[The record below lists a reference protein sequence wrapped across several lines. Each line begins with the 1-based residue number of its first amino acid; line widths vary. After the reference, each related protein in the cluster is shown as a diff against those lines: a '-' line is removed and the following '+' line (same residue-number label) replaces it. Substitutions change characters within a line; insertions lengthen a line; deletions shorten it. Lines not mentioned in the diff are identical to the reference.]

1 MLLTFR
7 CNISA
12 KVAACKQR
20 QYSTVQYRENK
31 HLVKEIFLT
40 DSQLKEWQNTKQVEK
55 KEDNFTQE
63 VEGGPDLDE
72 LRKE

>member
-1 MLLTFR
+1 M
-7 CNISA
+7 
-12 KVAACKQR
+12 AACKQR

-72 LRKE
+72 LRKEWKVLIFVGLLR